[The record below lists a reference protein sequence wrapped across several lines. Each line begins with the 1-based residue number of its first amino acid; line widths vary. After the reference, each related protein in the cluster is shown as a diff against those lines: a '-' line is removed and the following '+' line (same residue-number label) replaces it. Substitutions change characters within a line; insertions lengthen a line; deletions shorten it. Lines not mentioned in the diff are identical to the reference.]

1 MKSTFRKYF
10 RSVISPGEFEK
21 FCAFI
26 RQEKNTENILNL
38 METEWNNQP
47 DNQDAV
53 SANPL
58 LYQKIQLA
66 ILQDE
71 NTVAVKILKLYA
83 FAMRVAAVLAIGLLF
98 TGVWFF
104 TQQNSFSD
112 SGFLQTVSIPL
123 GAQTQLQLPDGSS
136 VWLNSGSTLTYSDDF
151 SKKRQ
156 VELKGEAFFDVVKS
170 KAPFK
175 VNTSSGVVEVL
186 GTAFN
191 VQAYNDDEFSVTL
204 ERGIVNVTN
213 NGQKQ
218 RLMLKPGEQVCLEQN
233 KLVKNTVNTEL
244 FTSWKDGK
252 LIFSREPF
260 PAMIKRLERW
270 YNVEIEHSGYD
281 FGDLWFSGTVEGE
294 TLTEVMD
301 MICKAAP
308 VVYSYNSKNRK
319 VKIEVKEERT
329 K

>member
-1 MKSTFRKYF
+1 
-10 RSVISPGEFEK
+10 
-21 FCAFI
+21 
-26 RQEKNTENILNL
+26 
-38 METEWNNQP
+38 METEWNKQP
-47 DNQDAV
+47 DNQDTV
-53 SANPL
+53 SSNPL

-71 NTVAVKILKLYA
+71 NTVAVKRLKLYA
-83 FAMRVAAVLAIGLLF
+83 FATRVAAVLAIGLLF

-156 VELKGEAFFDVVKS
+156 VELKGEAFFDIVKS

-175 VNTSSGVVEVL
+175 VNTSSGVVE
-186 GTAFN
+186 G
-191 VQAYNDDEFSVTL
+191 
-204 ERGIVNVTN
+204 GIVNVTD

-218 RLMLKPGEQVCLEQN
+218 RLMLNPGEQVCLEQD

-270 YNVEIEHSGYD
+270 FNIEIEHPGYD
-281 FGDLWFSGTVEGE
+281 FGSLWFSGTVEGE

-308 VVYSYNSKNRK
+308 VVYSYNSKDRK